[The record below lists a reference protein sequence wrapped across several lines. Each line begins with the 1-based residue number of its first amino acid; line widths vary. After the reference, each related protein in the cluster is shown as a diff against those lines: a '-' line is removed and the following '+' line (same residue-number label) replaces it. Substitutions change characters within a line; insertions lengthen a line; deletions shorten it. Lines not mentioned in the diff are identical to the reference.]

1 MFKSYVNLTES
12 SSLSYGCAQQKVFEV
27 CKVNDMRT
35 SHTST
40 SMRTRID
47 KYTLLHY
54 FLQSS
59 EIRALLDRAAIDRM
73 QISEP
78 DSRSR

>member
-1 MFKSYVNLTES
+1 MFKSYVKLTES
-12 SSLSYGCAQQKVFEV
+12 SSFRYGCTQQKVFEV